1 LRGKY
6 SREHTWKFDGGAV
19 VMGAPAPGNVPAAFG
34 NVAGVDPEEAL
45 VAALSSCHMLTFL
58 FVAFKAGF
66 EVMKYEDEAVGETSK
81 LESGAMWVSRVRL
94 RPLIVYGS
102 KRPTG
107 EEEEGLHHRAHE
119 ECIVANSVKTEVV
132 VEGRG

>member
-1 LRGKY
+1 
-6 SREHTWKFDGGAV
+6 
-19 VMGAPAPGNVPAAFG
+19 
-34 NVAGVDPEEAL
+34 
-45 VAALSSCHMLTFL
+45 
-58 FVAFKAGF
+58 
-66 EVMKYEDEAVGETSK
+66 
-81 LESGAMWVSRVRL
+81 MWVSRVRL

>member
-1 LRGKY
+1 
-6 SREHTWKFDGGAV
+6 
-19 VMGAPAPGNVPAAFG
+19 
-34 NVAGVDPEEAL
+34 
-45 VAALSSCHMLTFL
+45 
-58 FVAFKAGF
+58 
-66 EVMKYEDEAVGETSK
+66 MKYEDEAVGETSK

>member
-1 LRGKY
+1 MAEHRAWVSWEFRGGEFLRGKY

-66 EVMKYEDEAVGETSK
+66 EVMKYEDEAVG
-81 LESGAMWVSRVRL
+81 R
-94 RPLIVYGS
+94 
-102 KRPTG
+102 
-107 EEEEGLHHRAHE
+107 RASWR
-119 ECIVANSVKTEVV
+119 A
-132 VEGRG
+132 GRCG